1 MKLESRLAM
10 TFIFYNVLSHGLS
23 HFIYNNTL
31 ERYYYHYTMDEKA
44 EVQKSWTDC
53 SGLQGQW
60 VVESGSEPRFF
71 KSQKPFFSLSLTLY
85 SSETALYIVTL

>member
-1 MKLESRLAM
+1 M

-44 EVQKSWTDC
+44 EVQKS
-53 SGLQGQW
+53 
-60 VVESGSEPRFF
+60 
-71 KSQKPFFSLSLTLY
+71 
-85 SSETALYIVTL
+85 